1 MSDFFKNAGGIL
13 ASLAPTVASALGGPL
28 AGTAVNALIGAL
40 GLAPGTSQTEVM
52 KAVAA
57 ATPEQLLAIKTVE
70 ADFQVKM
77 KALDVDIMSLELKN
91 TEGARQRE
99 IVVQDYTP
107 RILAALVLGLYIA
120 INYFIFSGH
129 ILEDGMRDMA
139 LRSLGT
145 LDASLGLVLAYY
157 FGSSL
162 GSSNKTAQISAL
174 VDNVNEKK

>member
-1 MSDFFKNAGGIL
+1 MSDFLKNAGSIL
-13 ASLAPTVASALGGPL
+13 ASIAPTVASALGGPL
-28 AGTAVNALIGAL
+28 AGTAVNALIGVL
-40 GLAPGTSQTEVM
+40 GLPGDSTHADVL
-52 KAVAA
+52 KAVSV
-57 ATPEQLLAIKTVE
+57 ATPEQLLAIKAAE
-70 ADFQVKM
+70 QDFLVQM
-77 KALDVDIMSLELKN
+77 KKLDVDIISIEQKN

-107 RILAALVLGLYIA
+107 RILAGLVLGLYIA

-129 ILEDGMRDMA
+129 VLDDGMRDMA

-162 GSSNKTAQISAL
+162 GSSSKTEQISTL
-174 VDNVNEKK
+174 VDDITKK

>member
-1 MSDFFKNAGGIL
+1 MSDFLKNAGGIL
-13 ASLAPTVASALGGPL
+13 ASIAPGLASALGGPL

-40 GLAPGTSQTEVM
+40 GIAPNSSQTDVM
-52 KAVAA
+52 KAIAG

-70 ADFQVKM
+70 QEFLVKM
-77 KALDVDIMSLELKN
+77 KSLDVDIMSLEQKN

-107 RILAALVLGLYIA
+107 RILSGLVLGLYIA
-120 INYFIFSGH
+120 INYYIFSGH
-129 ILEDGMRDMA
+129 VLDDGMRDMA

-145 LDASLGLVLAYY
+145 LDAALGLVLSYY

-162 GSSNKTAQISAL
+162 GSSNKNEQISTLLDTVA
-174 VDNVNEKK
+174 KK